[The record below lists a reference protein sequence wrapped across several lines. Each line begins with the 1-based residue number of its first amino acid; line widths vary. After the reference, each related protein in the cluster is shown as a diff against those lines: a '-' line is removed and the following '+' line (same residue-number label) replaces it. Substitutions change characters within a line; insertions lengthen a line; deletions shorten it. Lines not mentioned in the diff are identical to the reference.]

1 MQTAVPI
8 LSQVNLFYGGVS
20 LFCHFSL
27 YPFHIFP
34 YYMKDVFLQL
44 SVRIPEILITKIKAK
59 NPISNFPATK
69 TNTCI
74 LFFLRIILIPHRFDS
89 ENAPY
94 TPYCDPAPPTSHQF
108 PANPLSAFFPAS
120 FSRLLRKE

>member
-20 LFCHFSL
+20 LFCHFSH
-27 YPFHIFP
+27 YPFHIFS
-34 YYMKDVFLQL
+34 YHMKDVFLQL
-44 SVRIPEILITKIKAK
+44 IPPPHSSTPGLNALFLSQSMRIVLVPDFAYIV
-59 NPISNFPATK
+59 
-69 TNTCI
+69 
-74 LFFLRIILIPHRFDS
+74 IPHRFDS

-108 PANPLSAFFPAS
+108 PANPLSVFFPAG